1 MWRIILVVFVLYNV
15 AKYILEASPSL
26 LLFWPQPNL
35 RPCCTIYHPLSSY
48 HLFYMIYPAH
58 SANPVTNEADEEN
71 SETDTQ
77 TISHVYRPGIP
88 QIATF

>member
-1 MWRIILVVFVLYNV
+1 
-15 AKYILEASPSL
+15 
-26 LLFWPQPNL
+26 
-35 RPCCTIYHPLSSY
+35 
-48 HLFYMIYPAH
+48 MIYPAH